1 VTITPI
7 NSFADG
13 STTSDGDPVDT
24 RVRLHGAI
32 QTYSVFASDTIAVG
46 SQWAFTVS
54 GRYNRTAIDNVD
66 RLPVDPT
73 GTRGS
78 LNGSYVFPRFNPA
91 AGVTYAPWHAA
102 SFYFSYSE
110 ASRAPTAI
118 ELGCANP
125 QAPCNFPNALVS
137 DPPLEQVVT
146 RTLEAGVRGSMESL
160 RWSAGW
166 FRADNRN
173 DILFVAS
180 QQTGFGY
187 FTNFG
192 QTRREGAEATVSRRF
207 GKVTVGGN
215 YTFLNAT
222 YQSPQVV
229 DGHANSANDSGAGL
243 DGNITVR
250 PGDRIP
256 ETPRNILKAYA
267 ELQLTSKVQADVDYL
282 AVGRSFA
289 RGNENNLDRPDGV
302 YYLGQGYSPGYGV
315 VNVGAHYQVRKRV
328 QVFVEVEN
336 VLNHRYYTGGQLGS
350 TPFDNAGNFVA
361 RPFAQVDGNF
371 PIRTTTFFAPG
382 APRGAWVGIRVR

>member
-1 VTITPI
+1 
-7 NSFADG
+7 
-13 STTSDGDPVDT
+13 
-24 RVRLHGAI
+24 
-32 QTYSVFASDTIAVG
+32 
-46 SQWAFTVS
+46 
-54 GRYNRTAIDNVD
+54 
-66 RLPVDPT
+66 
-73 GTRGS
+73 
-78 LNGSYVFPRFNPA
+78 
-91 AGVTYAPWHAA
+91 
-102 SFYFSYSE
+102 
-110 ASRAPTAI
+110 
-118 ELGCANP
+118 
-125 QAPCNFPNALVS
+125 
-137 DPPLEQVVT
+137 
-146 RTLEAGVRGSMESL
+146 
-160 RWSAGW
+160 
-166 FRADNRN
+166 
-173 DILFVAS
+173 
-180 QQTGFGY
+180 
-187 FTNFG
+187 
-192 QTRREGAEATVSRRF
+192 TVSRRF

-256 ETPRNILKAYA
+256 ETPRIILKAFA

-361 RPFAQVDGNF
+361 RLFAQVDGNF

>member
-1 VTITPI
+1 
-7 NSFADG
+7 
-13 STTSDGDPVDT
+13 
-24 RVRLHGAI
+24 
-32 QTYSVFASDTIAVG
+32 
-46 SQWAFTVS
+46 
-54 GRYNRTAIDNVD
+54 
-66 RLPVDPT
+66 
-73 GTRGS
+73 
-78 LNGSYVFPRFNPA
+78 
-91 AGVTYAPWHAA
+91 
-102 SFYFSYSE
+102 
-110 ASRAPTAI
+110 
-118 ELGCANP
+118 ANP

-267 ELQLTSKVQADVDYL
+267 ELQLT
-282 AVGRSFA
+282 
-289 RGNENNLDRPDGV
+289 
-302 YYLGQGYSPGYGV
+302 
-315 VNVGAHYQVRKRV
+315 
-328 QVFVEVEN
+328 
-336 VLNHRYYTGGQLGS
+336 
-350 TPFDNAGNFVA
+350 
-361 RPFAQVDGNF
+361 
-371 PIRTTTFFAPG
+371 
-382 APRGAWVGIRVR
+382 